1 MTNITT
7 TGELLATI
15 KRLRVLQTEQ
25 KVYLSLAGLRS
36 KQTCQRII
44 THFAELR
51 ATHLQLE
58 HLPAS
63 QTSPTNTSS
72 TDGGGVGSAGSLCS
86 RTTVVTALTPE
97 LRRVCAVLG
106 TGPLSFTHLV
116 MKRLVGLGFVGLALQ
131 VAATMTE
138 EDQSMS
144 PTHSSGSNG
153 GGYGSGTSSGAGE
166 EVGVLLDAAVSLCS
180 LAGGSATSI
189 HTKSTRSAPTASTAA
204 VAEPFLV
211 SRALLRS
218 AGTPYTPLIPINTIN
233 QCLPTHPYA
242 LPLVISN
249 HPMRSICAINHSSAY
264 LPYIQYLSLL
274 PPLPRPLSS
283 YMSRRVVSPHRGYP
297 QRIGNRPC
305 GVPTNGRG
313 RVTDKTGG
321 DCSRVTGLVGGVSK
335 L

>member
-63 QTSPTNTSS
+63 QTSPTNSNSISS
-72 TDGGGVGSAGSLCS
+72 APSFTDGGGVGSAGSPFS

-116 MKRLVGLGFVGLALQ
+116 MKRLVGLGCVGLALQ

-180 LAGGSATSI
+180 LAGGSATST
-189 HTKSTRSAPTASTAA
+189 HAKSTRSAPTASVAA

-218 AGTPYTPLIPINTIN
+218 AGTPLHTLNTHLPITATPTYIPSCMASCHK
-233 QCLPTHPYA
+233 QS
-242 LPLVISN
+242 SN
-249 HPMRSICAINHSSAY
+249 AIN
-264 LPYIQYLSLL
+264 LCNQ
-274 PPLPRPLSS
+274 
-283 YMSRRVVSPHRGYP
+283 
-297 QRIGNRPC
+297 
-305 GVPTNGRG
+305 
-313 RVTDKTGG
+313 
-321 DCSRVTGLVGGVSK
+321 SK
-335 L
+335 P